1 MSKSLKSLKIFEYRF
16 QRFLGSKK
24 TDSLYRDLLNNIF
37 NIYIFEY
44 LSSLWGFWESG
55 HQRKKREEL
64 LKLSK
69 IWAFYFF
76 PIDKMPVEIFENA
89 LKDFQRTQRFTF
101 WRPTWS

>member
-37 NIYIFEY
+37 NVYIFEY
-44 LSSLWGFWESG
+44 LSSLWGFGESG

-69 IWAFYFF
+69 IRFF
-76 PIDKMPVEIFENA
+76 RSYLIDTKMFISLSTL

-101 WRPTWS
+101 WRPSCN